1 MYVMKVIFKSVNFDT
16 ESDIVIDEKQNRD
29 QEQVIIKSSRAGG
42 ARVRK

>member
-1 MYVMKVIFKSVNFDT
+1 MYVMEVIFKSVNFDT

-29 QEQVIIKSSRAGG
+29 QEQVIIKSSQAG